1 MEMRQLAYFIAVAE
15 ELNFTRAA
23 RRALVAQPAI
33 SQQMLALERELG
45 EALFDRGP
53 RSVRL
58 TPAGQAF
65 LPHARATLAAAQ
77 AGRDAITSL
86 RGLLTGRL
94 SVGTIQHGPA
104 NLATLIGDFHREHP
118 GVELRVAEG
127 HTGPLLTAV
136 RAGEMDFA
144 YAGLGPGER
153 IPAGLSSEVV
163 AAEPVVLAVHPTHR
177 LAGQESVPLSRLRD
191 QPMVTLPEGS
201 GQRAMVESAARAAGF
216 TPRVIAESGQLR
228 LLTELAAHGVGAA
241 LVPQSAARESPGLA
255 VIRISRPALTHR
267 LVLTWRQA
275 ALAPAGRAFLAA
287 AAGPT
292 SSAERSG

>member
-191 QPMVTLPEGS
+191 QPMVTLPEGAAS
-201 GQRAMVESAARAAGF
+201 GRWSNR
-216 TPRVIAESGQLR
+216 R
-228 LLTELAAHGVGAA
+228 
-241 LVPQSAARESPGLA
+241 PGLPGSPRGSSPNRA
-255 VIRISRPALTHR
+255 SFACLPNSQRTGWAPPWSHSPRPGSHPG
-267 LVLTWRQA
+267 WRSSA
-275 ALAPAGRAFLAA
+275 SAGR
-287 AAGPT
+287 
-292 SSAERSG
+292 R